1 MDVKTIGIIVGIITG
16 CFAVAA
22 PIVKW
27 LLNDWFNKTKE
38 IEKLKAQQTANLL
51 DRFKRDIDALGV
63 KLRAFEQRLND
74 YDRTA
79 VRMQANVEMVSS
91 LVTESIQSAERIS
104 SNLKGEIKEAVKTE
118 LINLK
123 NKAVMV
129 KTKQGGTNGK

>member
-1 MDVKTIGIIVGIITG
+1 
-16 CFAVAA
+16 
-22 PIVKW
+22 
-27 LLNDWFNKTKE
+27 
-38 IEKLKAQQTANLL
+38 
-51 DRFKRDIDALGV
+51 
-63 KLRAFEQRLND
+63 
-74 YDRTA
+74 
-79 VRMQANVEMVSS
+79 MQANVEMVSS